1 MAIYNSS
8 ANGTWAD
15 INNQLPTTI
24 GSGDTINIDH
34 IIKIDDGLGSI
45 YIPAG
50 AILNISSGGKVE
62 VADDGGKINPDGGDI
77 VIAVGGT
84 YDCNETGD
92 MYVDFGHVYLHGTF
106 EGGTLV
112 VGTST
117 GDTNA
122 QVHVYEGCQCSALRT
137 EYATLV
143 FEEDVTSSQLNLQIN
158 GGIFSGTGRLILNS
172 SVSIDDSQSD
182 VQIDCT
188 VVIRTDNVSMAFLS
202 TDLSLWTGTIYS
214 DYPFA
219 EDLTLTVG
227 GCNWRWKDPNYPVV
241 AKVKAGESFGVSPNT
256 RTGLLES
263 TDPGVANVKTGTT
276 YKIESVSKT
285 GTMVATGSGNPR
297 FRGPRF

>member
-8 ANGTWAD
+8 TNGKWVAD
-15 INNQLPTTI
+15 NSLPTSFSPDDI
-24 GSGDTINIDH
+24 ININH
-34 IIKIDDGLGSI
+34 TIKIDDGLGNI

-84 YDCNETGD
+84 YDCNETD
-92 MYVDFGHVYLHGTF
+92 NMYVDYGHVYLHGTF

-112 VGTST
+112 VGTAT

-227 GCNWRWKDPNYPVV
+227 GCNWRWKDPNYPAE
-241 AKVKAGESFGVSPNT
+241 AKVKLNEPYGVTGQT

-263 TDPGVANVKTGTT
+263 TDPGEANVKTGTA

-285 GTMVATGSGNPR
+285 GSMPAGGASNPR
-297 FRGPRF
+297 FRGFRP